1 MKLIMNRLLLV
12 ENPCNVNGIAVNE
25 IHFFL
30 RNGFYLKSLCFPSNI
45 RFSHDNL
52 QLQELTRAYS
62 ELLGEIPIRKPR
74 K

>member
-12 ENPCNVNGIAVNE
+12 ENPCNVDGIAVNE

-30 RNGFYLKSLCFPSNI
+30 RNGFYLNGLRFPPGI
-45 RFSHDNL
+45 RFSPDNP

-62 ELLGEIPIRKPR
+62 ESLGVIPIRRPR